1 MFGCATPPKIKNA
14 ESDAEIFYKNAVF
27 YLKHKNWEMAESN
40 FKTVIS
46 KYSFSKYQSLSII
59 GLGDVAF
66 GKEEYASA
74 IVYYSNFIKMNPD
87 NKMAEYAQ
95 MKLGDCYFAQRPSD
109 FFLLP
114 NPAEKDLTTVK
125 QAHNIYLEFLK
136 KYPKS
141 KYLNKI
147 KDKLKDVENLL
158 ITRNLKVAE
167 F

>member
-1 MFGCATPPKIKNA
+1 MRLKIILLLFLLMFGCATPPKIKNA

-114 NPAEKDLTTVK
+114 KQVYHLFLT
-125 QAHNIYLEFLK
+125 AHL
-136 KYPKS
+136 PK
-141 KYLNKI
+141 LCQ
-147 KDKLKDVENLL
+147 
-158 ITRNLKVAE
+158 TG
-167 F
+167 